1 MPKLRR
7 RFNFTT
13 VDISTRISNY
23 IPQFYVDLIIDP
35 CSNRHAALADRVK
48 IQLGEWCDHG
58 PTYNHNVLPK
68 STTKSASIVV
78 ACCNQASTRSWQALY
93 KCPECESST

>member
-1 MPKLRR
+1 MPKRRR

-35 CSNRHAALADRVK
+35 CSNRHAGWADSEK
-48 IQLGEWCDHG
+48 G
-58 PTYNHNVLPK
+58 PCGPFY
-68 STTKSASIVV
+68 
-78 ACCNQASTRSWQALY
+78 
-93 KCPECESST
+93 